1 MKLKIKDHSP
11 KVGPKSGAMNPEP
24 SQTRRHNA
32 AKRWLA
38 GDSLAEFSIVSH
50 LPHDWGDSRI
60 THAYAPKT
68 AVLCRIGQKEKRWKS
83 SDFQRFA
90 VKVRTF
96 LWSAWC
102 RIFYTQLSWFVAFY
116 LSCPYSWPRIAHGM
130 ISSVFLDLPCGCDRD
145 LCPGRWLSVLFHTA
159 KIAVFI
165 GSDTIFDVKNRGFW
179 FDYFN

>member
-1 MKLKIKDHSP
+1 MHRVFGLSNFNLEFEQNLVQNSTFEARNFRTMLIYRMLEVHILNR
-11 KVGPKSGAMNPEP
+11 VQNC
-24 SQTRRHNA
+24 TRLVLHTNCTRQ
-32 AKRWLA
+32 
-38 GDSLAEFSIVSH
+38 
-50 LPHDWGDSRI
+50 SR
-60 THAYAPKT
+60 TGRTQMPFEHKEKT
-68 AVLCRIGQKEKRWKS
+68 LLLNQLQCFAVFCRIL
-83 SDFQRFA
+83 
-90 VKVRTF
+90 

-130 ISSVFLDLPCGCDRD
+130 ISSIFHDLPCGCDRG

-165 GSDTIFDVKNRGFW
+165 GSDTIFDVKNRDFW